1 MYFLNPLYLFF
12 IPLILVPF
20 LFKMISKNYY
30 SWNELIPHDSSS
42 SLLTLLIKLFN
53 GLIILCLVFYFA
65 SPQSPQ
71 QVITK
76 VGIGSQIGLVLDRS
90 ASMDD
95 PFSGSETGAED
106 GIGETKSAAA
116 ARLIINFVQS
126 RKNDM
131 IGVITFSNSA
141 MFVLPLTQNKDA
153 VTGAVNAT
161 AGNALFQ
168 TNIGA
173 GLSSV
178 SELFAKVEDSGSR
191 AVILLSDGAGR
202 IDAPTQ
208 QKIRDWFD
216 RFDIG
221 LYWIVLR
228 QPGGI
233 SIFDEDFKH
242 IDDTQLPPQMELFDY
257 FKTFRSPFQA
267 YEAEDPES
275 LEKAIKDINLKEKKQ
290 IFYDEVIPGKNYSLH
305 MLLAA
310 FFMTFLLFLLKLIE
324 LKK

>member
-30 SWNELIPHDSSS
+30 SWNDLIPNDSSS
-42 SLLTLLIKLFN
+42 MLLTLLIKLFN
-53 GLIILCLVFYFA
+53 GLIILCLVLYFA

-71 QVITK
+71 QIITK

-95 PFSGSETGAED
+95 PFSGSETGVED

-153 VTGAVNAT
+153 ITGAVNAT
-161 AGNALFQ
+161 SGNALFQ

-216 RFDIG
+216 QFYIC

-228 QPGGI
+228 QPV
-233 SIFDEDFKH
+233 E
-242 IDDTQLPPQMELFDY
+242 
-257 FKTFRSPFQA
+257 
-267 YEAEDPES
+267 
-275 LEKAIKDINLKEKKQ
+275 
-290 IFYDEVIPGKNYSLH
+290 
-305 MLLAA
+305 
-310 FFMTFLLFLLKLIE
+310 
-324 LKK
+324 

>member
-1 MYFLNPLYLFF
+1 MYFSNPLFLLL
-12 IPLILVPF
+12 IPLALVPF
-20 LFKMISKNYY
+20 LFKTITRNFY
-30 SWNELIPHDSSS
+30 SWNKLLPNDSSS
-42 SLLTLLIKLFN
+42 NFLSILIKLFN
-53 GLIILCLVFYFA
+53 SLIILFLIIYFS
-65 SPQSPQ
+65 SPHQNQ
-71 QVITK
+71 QEVTK
-76 VGIGSQIGLVLDRS
+76 VGVGSQIGLVLDRS

-95 PFSGSETGAED
+95 PFSGSTTND
-106 GIGETKSAAA
+106 DNGIGETKSAAA
-116 ARLIINFVQS
+116 ARLISNFVES

-141 MFVLPLTQNKDA
+141 MFVLPLTQNKEA
-153 VTGAVNAT
+153 ITGAVNAT

-173 GLSSV
+173 GLTSV

-208 QKIRDWFD
+208 QKILDWFD

-233 SIFDEDFKH
+233 SIFDKDFKH
-242 IDDTQLPPQMELFDY
+242 VDETQMPPQLELYEY

-290 IFYDEVIPGKNYSLH
+290 IFYKEIIPGKDFSKHFLI
-305 MLLAA
+305 AA

-324 LKK
+324 IKR

>member
-1 MYFLNPLYLFF
+1 MFFLNPLFLIL
-12 IPLILVPF
+12 IPLVFVPF
-20 LFKMISKNYY
+20 IFKVISKNFY
-30 SWNELIPHDSSS
+30 SWNTLIPDDSSS
-42 SLLTLLIKLFN
+42 LFLSILIKAFN
-53 GLIILCLVFYFA
+53 SLIILFLILYFA
-65 SPQSPQ
+65 SPQLPQ
-71 QVITK
+71 EKVTK
-76 VGIGSQIGLVLDRS
+76 VGVGSQIGLVLDRS

-95 PFSGSETGAED
+95 PFSGSTQFDDEGV
-106 GIGETKSAAA
+106 GETKSAAA
-116 ARLIINFVQS
+116 ARLIINFVES

-141 MFVLPLTQNKDA
+141 MFVLPLTQNKSA
-153 VTGAVNAT
+153 ITGAVNAT

-168 TNIGA
+168 TSIGA

-233 SIFDEDFKH
+233 SIFDENLKIRDE
-242 IDDTQLPPQMELFDY
+242 TQPPPQIELFDY

-290 IFYDEVIPGKNYSLH
+290 IFYEEVIPGTNYSLH
-305 MLLAA
+305 LLIGA
-310 FFMTFLLFLLKLIE
+310 FLMTFVLFFLKLIE

>member
-1 MYFLNPLYLFF
+1 
-12 IPLILVPF
+12 
-20 LFKMISKNYY
+20 
-30 SWNELIPHDSSS
+30 
-42 SLLTLLIKLFN
+42 
-53 GLIILCLVFYFA
+53 
-65 SPQSPQ
+65 
-71 QVITK
+71 
-76 VGIGSQIGLVLDRS
+76 
-90 ASMDD
+90 
-95 PFSGSETGAED
+95 
-106 GIGETKSAAA
+106 
-116 ARLIINFVQS
+116 
-126 RKNDM
+126 M

-141 MFVLPLTQNKDA
+141 MFVLPLTQNKSA
-153 VTGAVNAT
+153 ITGAVNAT

-233 SIFDEDFKH
+233 SIFDENLKIRDE
-242 IDDTQLPPQMELFDY
+242 TQPPPQIELFDY

-267 YEAEDPES
+267 YEAEDPSS

-290 IFYDEVIPGKNYSLH
+290 IFYEEVIPGTNYSLH
-305 MLLAA
+305 LLIGA
-310 FFMTFLLFLLKLIE
+310 FLMTFVLFFLKLIE

>member
-1 MYFLNPLYLFF
+1 MYFLDPLYLFLT
-12 IPLILVPF
+12 PLVLVPY
-20 LFKMISKNYY
+20 LFKVVSKNYY
-30 SWNELIPHDSSS
+30 SWNELIPQDTSST
-42 SLLTLLIKLFN
+42 LLSILIKLFN
-53 GLIILCLVFYFA
+53 SLIILSLILFFA
-65 SPQSPQ
+65 SPHSQ
-71 QVITK
+71 QQTVTK
-76 VGIGSQIGLVLDRS
+76 VGVGSQIGLVLDRS

-95 PFSGSETGAED
+95 PFSGSTESDDSGV
-106 GIGETKSAAA
+106 GETKSAAA

-153 VTGAVNAT
+153 ITGAVDAT

-233 SIFDEDFKH
+233 SIFDEDYKH
-242 IDDTQLPPQMELFDY
+242 IDETQQPPQIELYDY

-290 IFYDEVIPGKNYSLH
+290 IFYEEVIPGNNYSIYF
-305 MLLAA
+305 LLAA

>member
-1 MYFLNPLYLFF
+1 MFFLNPLFLIL
-12 IPLILVPF
+12 IPLVFVPF
-20 LFKMISKNYY
+20 IFKVISKNFY
-30 SWNELIPHDSSS
+30 SWNTLIPDDSSS
-42 SLLTLLIKLFN
+42 LFLSILIKVFN
-53 GLIILCLVFYFA
+53 SLIILFLILYFA
-65 SPQSPQ
+65 SPQMPQ
-71 QVITK
+71 EKVTK
-76 VGIGSQIGLVLDRS
+76 VGVGSQIGLVLDRS
-90 ASMDD
+90 VSMDD
-95 PFSGSETGAED
+95 PFSGSTQFDDEGV
-106 GIGETKSAAA
+106 GETKSAAA
-116 ARLIINFVQS
+116 ARLIINFVES

-141 MFVLPLTQNKDA
+141 MFVLPLTQNKSA
-153 VTGAVNAT
+153 ITGAVNAT

-233 SIFDEDFKH
+233 SIFDENLKIRDE
-242 IDDTQLPPQMELFDY
+242 TQPPPQIELFDY

-290 IFYDEVIPGKNYSLH
+290 IFYEEVIPGTNYSLH
-305 MLLAA
+305 LLIGA
-310 FFMTFLLFLLKLIE
+310 FLMTFVLFFLKLIE